1 LCQSAYDNDVNDV
14 ALLIRKGVD
23 INFKDESGWTALMN
37 AAYAGAVQTV
47 AFLIGFQTVDVNV
60 SDSNGETALM
70 IAMISGSVEIVELLL
85 SREDIDISARNSDG
99 NTALDIAN
107 RSLRVARF
115 SLNRFDEGLSL
126 GITSKEIEMKRVTN
140 LELMIKLLE
149 MITSLESLE
158 SENQNQSHGKKSVL
172 KQAKTAAKRISR
184 RLNLPRKNSVGQ
196 HANSKGVQ
204 VETVAESKL
213 TVEKEKPKR
222 KVQKNRM
229 RCFECRKKVGLT
241 GIDCNCGYVFCGVH
255 SYPGDHNCDFDFI
268 ADARERFRA
277 RVPQAAVVDKIV
289 GEKL

>member
-1 LCQSAYDNDVNDV
+1 MVFEGLHLCQSAYDNDVNDV

-158 SENQNQSHGKKSVL
+158 SENQNQSHGKKISVE
-172 KQAKTAAKRISR
+172 TG
-184 RLNLPRKNSVGQ
+184 KNSC
-196 HANSKGVQ
+196 K
-204 VETVAESKL
+204 
-213 TVEKEKPKR
+213 
-222 KVQKNRM
+222 KNLST
-229 RCFECRKKVGLT
+229 FKFTTQE
-241 GIDCNCGYVFCGVH
+241 
-255 SYPGDHNCDFDFI
+255 
-268 ADARERFRA
+268 
-277 RVPQAAVVDKIV
+277 
-289 GEKL
+289 